1 MTPDPYRIAYE
12 KALTEISDLTAKFE
26 QLRARKGHVEHLIAA
41 LQAIVSSESS
51 RSQAIPA
58 MPKPMQDEMQREDT
72 AAPVE
77 VAEQSEAQSEY
88 SYLEVPT
95 PLPQGDGDPF
105 QRRVRTSFRF
115 KGLSAQ
121 RSY

>member
-12 KALTEISDLTAKFE
+12 KALTEISEIAATLE
-26 QLRARKGHVEHLIAA
+26 RLRARKGHVEHLIAV
-41 LQAIVSSESS
+41 LQAVFAPESS
-51 RSQAIPA
+51 RSEAIS
-58 MPKPMQDEMQREDT
+58 
-72 AAPVE
+72 AAPVRAQMPKE
-77 VAEQSEAQSEY
+77 NATAPVEAAQEASEESEY
-88 SYLEVPT
+88 SYLEVPA